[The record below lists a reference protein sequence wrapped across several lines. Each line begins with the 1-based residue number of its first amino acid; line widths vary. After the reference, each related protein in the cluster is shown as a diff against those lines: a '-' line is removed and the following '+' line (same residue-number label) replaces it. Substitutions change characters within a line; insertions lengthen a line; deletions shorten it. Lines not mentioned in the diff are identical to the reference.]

1 MPNTQ
6 ILPSNIGHSSGTSL
20 LSYPFN
26 IAFYL
31 FYLYLNSEPNE
42 FDTYKIILNTIDPNT
57 GLFSDSE
64 IKSKF
69 DFDTSIF
76 FWDDGLIFAIYQ
88 NTSSITNILDLFTKF
103 STVSGLRISPAKS
116 KIIPI
121 NFHFSKSVIDILEGY
136 GLKSENFSDY
146 FTFLGNFIYPDNLA
160 KGVKGKSFENRSK
173 RLKIKG

>member
-1 MPNTQ
+1 MCSKIIFLFKEVLGNIGLTSSIIKKDCQPRQTCYGQTINKSRMPNTQ

-42 FDTYKIILNTIDPNT
+42 FDTYKITLDTIDPNT

-69 DFDTSIF
+69 D
-76 FWDDGLIFAIYQ
+76 
-88 NTSSITNILDLFTKF
+88 
-103 STVSGLRISPAKS
+103 
-116 KIIPI
+116 
-121 NFHFSKSVIDILEGY
+121 
-136 GLKSENFSDY
+136 
-146 FTFLGNFIYPDNLA
+146 
-160 KGVKGKSFENRSK
+160 
-173 RLKIKG
+173 